1 MYPWKN
7 HTQKYRPIVPFKKQA
22 LAQKIS
28 SKAPDKVL
36 TSENGGMRE
45 VETWESFLHIRT
57 YCIFGLKIE
66 SKLGILCLIAP
77 VPIPHT
83 GTHSTPLTHTI
94 SPRSLLPEL
103 RAPVPISDPPP
114 APTPPLPDYLCCRP
128 VWGSNRPRHVP
139 HNPLPPPYLL
149 SRGGGGGS
157 EGRGYSC
164 RCGRGGGGESSLG
177 AWMRGQRWAG
187 RWEGAR
193 DQTGSSLALV
203 SSATAHT
210 YCKSILARI
219 EICFWFWP

>member
-1 MYPWKN
+1 
-7 HTQKYRPIVPFKKQA
+7 

-57 YCIFGLKIE
+57 YCIFGLKME

-103 RAPVPISDPPP
+103 RPLSPHLGSP
-114 APTPPLPDYLCCRP
+114 PTPPLPDSLCYRP

-139 HNPLPPPYLL
+139 HNPP
-149 SRGGGGGS
+149 SSISAFTWGGGWGQGVLVQM
-157 EGRGYSC
+157 RT
-164 RCGRGGGGESSLG
+164 GGGGESSLG

-187 RWEGAR
+187 RWEGGQGPDR
-193 DQTGSSLALV
+193 FQSGSGVLGYS
-203 SSATAHT
+203 TYIQ